1 MKAKNLLLT
10 LFGLGLGAVL
20 TQPAAATASVAGATA
35 PVAAAT
41 ASVAVDDSLVTVEVV
56 NRNWNTMRIYAVIEG
71 VSHRLGTV
79 SGLSAQRLR
88 LRRAWVGSSAE
99 LEIVAVP
106 IGRRGATITQRM
118 LIFPGDALEYRIE
131 SNLGLSNLSR
141 L

>member
-1 MKAKNLLLT
+1 MKAKNLLIT

-20 TQPAAATASVAGATA
+20 TQPAAATASVAGATV
-35 PVAAAT
+35 PVAE
-41 ASVAVDDSLVTVEVV
+41 DDSLVTVEVV

-106 IGRRGATITQRM
+106 IGRRGATITHRM

>member
-1 MKAKNLLLT
+1 MKAKKLLLT

-20 TQPAAATASVAGATA
+20 AQ
-35 PVAAAT
+35 PVAAAVP
-41 ASVAVDDSLVTVEVV
+41 VAEDDSLVTVTVV
-56 NRNWNTMRIYAVIEG
+56 NRNWNAMRVYAVIEG

-79 SGLSAQRLR
+79 SGLSEQRVRLR
-88 LRRAWVGSSAE
+88 PAWVGSAAE
-99 LEIVAVP
+99 IEIVAVP

-118 LIFPGDALEYRIE
+118 LIFPGDELVYRIE

>member
-1 MKAKNLLLT
+1 M
-10 LFGLGLGAVL
+10 
-20 TQPAAATASVAGATA
+20 
-35 PVAAAT
+35 
-41 ASVAVDDSLVTVEVV
+41 
-56 NRNWNTMRIYAVIEG
+56 
-71 VSHRLGTV
+71 
-79 SGLSAQRLR
+79 
-88 LRRAWVGSSAE
+88 GSSAE

>member
-20 TQPAAATASVAGATA
+20 TQPAAATASVAGATV
-35 PVAAAT
+35 PVAE
-41 ASVAVDDSLVTVEVV
+41 DDSLVTVEVV

>member
-20 TQPAAATASVAGATA
+20 TQE
-35 PVAAAT
+35 VAALEPVVAAS
-41 ASVAVDDSLVTVEVV
+41 ASVAVDDSLVTVQVV
-56 NRNWNTMRIYAVIEG
+56 NRNWNTMRIYAVIQG

-79 SGLSAQRLR
+79 SGLSAERLR

-106 IGRRGATITQRM
+106 IGQRGATITQRM

>member
-1 MKAKNLLLT
+1 MKARNLLLT

-20 TQPAAATASVAGATA
+20 AQ
-35 PVAAAT
+35 PVAAAVP
-41 ASVAVDDSLVTVEVV
+41 VAEDDSLVTVTVV
-56 NRNWNTMRIYAVIEG
+56 NRNWHGMRVYAVIEG

-79 SGLSAQRLR
+79 SGLSERRLR
-88 LRRAWVGSSAE
+88 LRRAWVGFSAE

-118 LIFPGDALEYRIE
+118 LIFPGDELEYRIE
-131 SNLGLSNLSR
+131 TNLALSNLSR